1 MAETRQTMTEFT
13 YAPGETNI
21 TGDRFSPSVVLFW
34 LKTSIAASSMRVQYR
49 SPNTLLGVI
58 PLGSST
64 QTIPLRNIASV
75 DTNTKFNL
83 GSFVWGAVFLIAG
96 LAFISDS
103 ALVGILFLV
112 LAAANLANMMSA
124 QLDFVNQAGGRN
136 SVKVSILEKD
146 KLMQLAQAIQQ
157 LVFADTE
164 ALRHQESMDM
174 AQKQFTAQTNSVL
187 IQQQMLDQQRQA
199 NANNSNPSPAPSE

>member
-1 MAETRQTMTEFT
+1 MTETQQTMTEFT
-13 YAPGETNI
+13 YATGETDVI
-21 TGDRFSPSVVLFW
+21 GDRFSPSVVLFW
-34 LKTSIAASSMRVQYR
+34 LKTSVAASNMRVMYK

-83 GSFVWGAVFLIAG
+83 GSFVWGAVFLVAG
-96 LAFISDS
+96 LSFLSSS
-103 ALVGILFLV
+103 ALVGILFLL
-112 LAAANLANMMSA
+112 LAAANLANTMSA

-136 SVKVSILEKD
+136 SVKVSILEKA
-146 KLMQLAQAIQQ
+146 KLMQLAQAIRQ

-164 ALRHQESMDM
+164 ALRH
-174 AQKQFTAQTNSVL
+174 
-187 IQQQMLDQQRQA
+187 
-199 NANNSNPSPAPSE
+199 